1 MSDTDMIELARRFVG
16 AIERGDV
23 DAVAACYH
31 PDAKVWHNNDGIE
44 QSVTDNLRVLGWMAK
59 VLPQRHYRV
68 IRLEALPDGFVQ
80 QHVLEAELP
89 NGGTWAL
96 DACVIVRVEDGLIVR
111 LDEYLDSAQVAKLSE
126 ALS

>member
-16 AIERGDV
+16 AIERGDIE
-23 DAVAACYH
+23 AVTACYH
-31 PDAKVWHNNDGIE
+31 PDARIWHNNDGLE
-44 QSVTDNLRVLGWMAK
+44 QTVTENLRVLGWMAK
-59 VLPQRHYRV
+59 VLPERRYRV
-68 IRLEALPDGFVQ
+68 IRLEALPDGFLQ
-80 QHVLEAELP
+80 QHVLEASLP

-111 LDEYLDSAQVAKLSE
+111 LDEYLDSAQVAKLTA

>member
-23 DAVAACYH
+23 ETVRACYA

-44 QSVTDNLRVLGWMAK
+44 QTVDENLRVLTWM
-59 VLPQRHYRV
+59 VRTLPERRYRV
-68 IRLEALPDGFVQ
+68 IRLEALSDGFVQ
-80 QHVLEAELP
+80 QHVLEASLP
-89 NGGTWAL
+89 GGGTWSL
-96 DACVIVRVEDGLIVR
+96 DACVIVRVRDGLIAR
-111 LDEYLDSAQVAKLSE
+111 LDEYLDSGQVARLSA